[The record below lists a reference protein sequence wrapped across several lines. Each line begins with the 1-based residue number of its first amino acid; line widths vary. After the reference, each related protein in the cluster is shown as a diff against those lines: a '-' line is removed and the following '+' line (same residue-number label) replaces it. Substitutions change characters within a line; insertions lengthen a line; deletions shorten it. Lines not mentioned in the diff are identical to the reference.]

1 MVGMPAAAS
10 WPHVDA
16 RPGQDGATA
25 GAGSHRGLP
34 VLRRGCFRRWVRSQG
49 SDTPG
54 PTASAQAQAVADA
67 FVARANEAVDTGRT
81 LQQAVADAQSAGQR
95 ASGFITQPLYVSD
108 EGSADGFHETI
119 AVVNDRGVCYSF
131 TVALGSTHVTGTGV
145 SVMDACPPTAS

>member
-1 MVGMPAAAS
+1 MSMRDRARTARLRAQVVTAGCLCCVVAAS
-10 WPHVDA
+10 V
-16 RPGQDGATA
+16 A
-25 GAGSHRGLP
+25 GCAAKDP
-34 VLRRGCFRRWVRSQG
+34 
-49 SDTPG
+49 DTPG

-95 ASGFITQPLYVSD
+95 ASGGFITQPLYVSD